1 MIPGPTAALLAFKK
15 SLTIKIFSICFI
27 CVHVPL
33 IALIA
38 YLATGFHVEAISVFT
53 LMLIATLIGTATC
66 LLTLWRLLEPLR
78 NLTAQVTRYRADGTP
93 VEMVVGQ
100 QDEIGRLAGAV
111 TAMIG
116 EADALTK
123 RLRHQAT
130 TDPLTGLGN
139 RRWLGER
146 VAEELARAQR
156 QGEPVSLVVF
166 DLDRF
171 KAIND
176 THGHDVGDKV
186 LMAASEMV
194 KSALRP
200 YDLAARIGGEEF
212 CIVMPRTDKAGAAA
226 FAERLRTTLEASLIA
241 PLAKGRVTASF
252 GICEA
257 VTGSRLQQMLKEA
270 DTALYR
276 AKEEGRNRIVIAD
289 QPAPIAPYRPGHRAN
304 VRAKTSIG
312 GISVSGI
319 SVSVERMLDHHR
331 RQHAERQSEI
341 DLGRRDDGLAE
352 RSARRGD
359 PSA

>member
-1 MIPGPTAALLAFKK
+1 MILIPTAASVAFKK
-15 SLTIKIFSICFI
+15 SLTLKIFSICFV

-33 IALIA
+33 IALVG
-38 YLATGFHVEAISVFT
+38 YLVSGFHVGAVSIFT

-66 LLTLWRLLEPLR
+66 LFTLWRLLLPLR
-78 NLTAQVTRYRADGTP
+78 NLTTQVTRYRADGTP
-93 VEMVVGQ
+93 VEMVLAS

-116 EADALTK
+116 EADVLMK

-146 VAEELARAQR
+146 VAEEIARAQR
-156 QGEPVSLVVF
+156 QGDPVSLVVF

-226 FAERLRTTLEASLIA
+226 FAERLRLLLEASTVA
-241 PLAKGRVTASF
+241 PLARGRVTASF
-252 GICEA
+252 GICQA
-257 VTGSRLQQMLKEA
+257 GAGSRLQHMLKEA
-270 DTALYR
+270 DTALYS
-276 AKEEGRNRIVIAD
+276 AKEAGRNRVVIAEP
-289 QPAPIAPYRPGHRAN
+289 QAPLAPYRPGHRATMK
-304 VRAKTSIG
+304 AKTSTG
-312 GISVSGI
+312 G
-319 SVSVERMLDHHR
+319 VERMLDHHR
-331 RQHAERQSEI
+331 RQHAERHNEI
-341 DLGRRDDGLAE
+341 TVGRRDDGPGE
-352 RSARRGD
+352 
-359 PSA
+359 